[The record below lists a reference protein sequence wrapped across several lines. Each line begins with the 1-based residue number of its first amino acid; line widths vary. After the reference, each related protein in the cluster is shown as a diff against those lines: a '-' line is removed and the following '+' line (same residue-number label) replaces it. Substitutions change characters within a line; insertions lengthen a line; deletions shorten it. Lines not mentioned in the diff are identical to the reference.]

1 VRSIEGVDEWVDS
14 GAVGT
19 SWNTVDK
26 VSGVGIVVLWGKVG
40 SISVELEVTVSGV
53 VRVDE
58 WVEVRINWCI
68 NIVVVNCLNDRS
80 CLLYRSSKLLYRG
93 STDRSRGLGNKSS
106 GLLTSSSGR
115 NMSSF

>member
-1 VRSIEGVDEWVDS
+1 MRSIKRVDKRIDS
-14 GAVGT
+14 GTVGT
-19 SWNTVDK
+19 SRNTIGESTCFVW
-26 VSGVGIVVLWGKVG
+26 SKVG
-40 SISVELEVTVSGV
+40 CITVELEVTVSGV

-68 NIVVVNCLNDRS
+68 NIVVVNCLNSRS
-80 CLLYRSSKLLYRG
+80 CLLYGSSKLLYRG

-106 GLLTSSSGR
+106 RLLTSSSGR